1 MFGKHHALQLYIL
14 DSETSDHRPE
24 LEQLHGRD
32 DCISVGTLA
41 SLDQFCAP
49 EVQLAQGGKVE
60 KGQPNLGCVSSR
72 SLRLVYLSAN
82 NRLLECTA
90 LSPPIALSGYRQVTS
105 DPRIGEPSFIGLGT
119 GEYSEYSR
127 YRSLSP
133 PPYSFTH
140 NVDLPTSLV
149 DLTDNDLDAI

>member
-1 MFGKHHALQLYIL
+1 MFGKHHALQLYVL

-32 DCISVGTLA
+32 DYISVGTLA

-49 EVQLAQGGKVE
+49 EVEFAQEGKAE
-60 KGQPNLGCVSSR
+60 KGQPNLGCGSLR
-72 SLRLVYLSAN
+72 SLPLVYLSAN
-82 NRLLECTA
+82 NRLLKYTT
-90 LSPPIALSGYRQVTS
+90 LIPPIALSGYRQVTS
-105 DPRIGEPSFIGLGT
+105 DPSIGEPSFIGLGT
-119 GEYSEYSR
+119 REYSEYSR

-133 PPYSFTH
+133 PPYSATH

-149 DLTDNDLDAI
+149 DLADNDLDAI

>member
-1 MFGKHHALQLYIL
+1 MFGKYHALQLYIL

-24 LEQLHGRD
+24 LERLHGRD
-32 DCISVGTLA
+32 DCISVGTLE

-49 EVQLAQGGKVE
+49 EVQLAQGGKAE

-72 SLRLVYLSAN
+72 SLTLVYLSAN
-82 NRLLECTA
+82 NRFLDCTT
-90 LSPPIALSGYRQVTS
+90 LIPPITLSGYRQVTS
-105 DPRIGEPSFIGLGT
+105 DPSIGEPSFIGLGT

-133 PPYSFTH
+133 LPYSSTH

>member
-1 MFGKHHALQLYIL
+1 MFWKHHALQLYIL
-14 DSETSDHRPE
+14 DSETSDHCPE

-32 DCISVGTLA
+32 NCISVGTLA

-49 EVQLAQGGKVE
+49 EVQSAQGGKVE

-72 SLRLVYLSAN
+72 SLTLVYLSAN
-82 NRLLECTA
+82 NRLLEYTA

-149 DLTDNDLDAI
+149 DLANNDLDAI